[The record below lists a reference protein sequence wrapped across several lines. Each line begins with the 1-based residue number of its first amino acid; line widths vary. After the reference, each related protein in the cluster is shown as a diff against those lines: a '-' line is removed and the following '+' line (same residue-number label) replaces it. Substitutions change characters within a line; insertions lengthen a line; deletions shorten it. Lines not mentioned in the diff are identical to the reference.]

1 MAGHWIGGA
10 ECAGLGA
17 GRFEAPGPAGKLEV
31 WPRAQAA
38 DLEAALREL
47 ARTGAAREWAALGD
61 GERRRAVAA
70 ELGTWAELGLELPAG
85 DGSAGGELVRAHLDL
100 EARQLA
106 DLAEE
111 LRGPVPF
118 GALPPP
124 SPSSRGG
131 SPGTAPVALLFAHSL
146 LGPGGI
152 FRLAARALAAGWPLL
167 VVGDENLPLPA
178 HRLGALGED
187 LPRGL
192 VSVLHGGLE
201 PAWPAG
207 PAALGAVLGAL
218 PSRQDAERWC
228 ALAEARGAPWIDL
241 GAPAGVA
248 LDLAATAEP
257 GRAAAE
263 VLERAFGAAS
273 LGGQLAGAAVLVRA
287 PARLYG
293 ALVEELLARWP
304 ASTDWPGALDP
315 GAPAARTGR
324 LTRALDEGAT
334 LVLGELTSGR
344 ARPAWGPALVVN
356 AEYAPRTSGERAPLG
371 VLLVARA

>member
-10 ECAGLGA
+10 ESAGLGA
-17 GRFEAPGPAGKLEV
+17 GRFEAPGPAGQLEP

-38 DLEAALREL
+38 DLEAALRGL
-47 ARTGAAREWAALGD
+47 ARTGAAGEWAALGD
-61 GERRRAVAA
+61 GERRRIVAA
-70 ELGTWAELGLELPAG
+70 QLDTWAERGLDLPLADAG
-85 DGSAGGELVRAHLDL
+85 GGGELVRAHLDL

-106 DLAEE
+106 TLAEE

-124 SPSSRGG
+124 APVPGG
-131 SPGTAPVALLFAHSL
+131 GPAGTVPVALLFGHAL
-146 LGPGGI
+146 LGPGRL

-167 VVGDENLPLPA
+167 VVGDENLPLLA
-178 HRLGALGED
+178 HRLGALGAD
-187 LPRGL
+187 LPAGL
-192 VSVLHGGLE
+192 VSVLHGGLDA
-201 PAWPAG
+201 AWPAG
-207 PAALGAVLGAL
+207 LASLGAVLGAL

-228 ALAEARGAPWIDL
+228 ALAQERRAAWIDL
-241 GAPAGVA
+241 GVPAGAA
-248 LDLAATAEP
+248 LDLGATLEP
-257 GRAAAE
+257 ARAAAE

-273 LGGQLAGAAVLVRA
+273 LGGQLAGATVLVRA

-293 ALVEELLARWP
+293 ALVEELLAHWP
-304 ASTDWPGALDP
+304 DANTWPRALDP
-315 GAPAARTGR
+315 GAPAARAGR

-334 LVLGELTSGR
+334 LAQGDLTSGR

-356 AEYAPRTSGERAPLG
+356 AEYAPRTSAERAPLG